1 MSYRTFHGVEPN
13 RIDEKKLWVPGE
25 LTLLGDGV
33 DVGYGIKDRRSSKDG
48 WYVHDFGAVPLMY
61 FSYLHARLID
71 RIVTAVSFLNA

>member
-48 WYVHDFGAVPLMY
+48 WYVHDFGAGVKVYRRAKGRERVAKNLGASRP
-61 FSYLHARLID
+61 SG
-71 RIVTAVSFLNA
+71 